1 MLKVLTVCPYCGCGC
16 GLYLH
21 VEEGRIIGVSPSR
34 NHPVN
39 RGTLCIKGWNCY
51 EFIQHPDR
59 LRTPL
64 IRKNGTLKEATW
76 EEALEYTARRLQEI
90 ISLYGNDSIGV
101 LGSAKCTN
109 EENYLIMKFTRAVLG
124 TNNIDHCAR
133 LCHSSTVGGLAAAFG
148 SGAMTN
154 SISEIRDARVIFVIG
169 SNTTEQHPMIA
180 MHMLEAVDKG
190 ATLIVADPRKTK
202 IAEFASIHL
211 RHRSGTDVALLMGIM
226 NVILG
231 ERLVDREFVMRRTEN
246 LEIFENRLREFTPD
260 RVEKL
265 TGVPASDIRKVA
277 RVYAAEKRSMLFYA
291 MGITQHITGVDNV
304 KALANLVMLTGHI
317 GLPMS
322 GLNPLRGQ
330 NNVQGACDMGVL
342 PNVYTGYQKVT
353 DPKARQKFERA
364 WRRRLPEKPGLTVV
378 EMTEAILDGKLKA
391 MYIMGENPLL
401 SDPDLNQVVKAFEKL
416 QFLIVQDI
424 FPNETIEFADV
435 VFPAASFAEKNGT
448 FTNTERRVQLI
459 RKAIPPPGDAKADWQ
474 IITELSTA
482 MGYPMQYR
490 DTYEIMEEIALLT
503 PSYGGILHYRLE
515 EGYGLQWPCPDR
527 KHPGTPYL
535 HRKKFARG
543 LGTFLTVDFKLPE
556 EMPDDNYPLILTTGR
571 TYFHYHTGTMCRRTT
586 VLEREEPEPFVEIN
600 PEDAE
605 ALEIRDRSRVKISS
619 RRGSITLMAIVTERV
634 PKGIVFVPFHF
645 REAAANILTSAAL
658 DPEVKIPEYK
668 VSAVKIE
675 PEETEKILKTEIKAF
690 RTR

>member
-64 IRKNGTLKEATW
+64 IRKNGTLKETTW

-154 SISEIRDARVIFVIG
+154 SISEIKDARVIFVIG

-246 LEIFENRLREFTPD
+246 LEIFEDRLREFTPD
-260 RVEKL
+260 RVEKI

-277 RVYAAEKRSMLFYA
+277 RVYATEKRSMLFYA

-353 DPKARQKFERA
+353 DPKARQKFEKA
-364 WRRRLPEKPGLTVV
+364 WRRRLPQKPGLTVV

-401 SDPDLNQVVKAFEKL
+401 SDPDLNQVAKAFEKL
-416 QFLIVQDI
+416 QFLVVQDI

-435 VFPAASFAEKNGT
+435 VLPAASFAEKNGT

-527 KHPGTPYL
+527 NHPGTPYL

-543 LGTFLTVDFKLPE
+543 LGTFLTLDFRLPE

-675 PEETEKILKTEIKAF
+675 PEDTEKILKTEIKAF